1 MTDIDDSWDDD
12 LDGADS
18 PDHPH
23 ALDRTFPYGES
34 YPLCSDRFG
43 NPLSHE
49 EILRRGAPGVQG
61 PDDDPDSDEFDEFDE
76 DTGFGAFDGLED
88 PDEWE
93 DDPIPLPWTFL
104 CTGDDIREHL
114 VALVGPERDG
124 PRALWVIF
132 LDEVDRALPLVIPIS
147 DLPTIVNRAMV
158 ANLARNL
165 RTLVDLNAPRGGV
178 AFGLVRRGGGDRGT
192 FEIGWSTALHEAMAA
207 VDVQVRAVVA
217 IGRDRSRVLPLSS
230 VA

>member
-1 MTDIDDSWDDD
+1 MTRIDDSWDDD

-18 PDHPH
+18 PDHPT
-23 ALDRTFPYGES
+23 ALDRTFPYGDS

-49 EILRRGAPGVQG
+49 EILRRGGF
-61 PDDDPDSDEFDEFDE
+61 DDDLEPFDEYDE
-76 DTGFGAFDGLED
+76 Y
-88 PDEWE
+88 E
-93 DDPIPLPWTFL
+93 DDDDDDRVPLPWSVL
-104 CTGDDIREHL
+104 CTAQEIHEHL

-132 LDEVDRALPLVIPIS
+132 LDEDDRALPLVIPIGNV
-147 DLPTIVNRAMV
+147 PTMVNRAMV
-158 ANLARNL
+158 ANLAASL
-165 RTLVDLNAPRGGV
+165 RTLVDENAPGGGV

-192 FEIGWSTALHEAMAA
+192 FEAGWSAALHEAMDA
-207 VDVQVRAVVA
+207 VDLQVRAVVA
-217 IGRDRSRVLPLSS
+217 IGRDRSRVLPLHP

>member
-1 MTDIDDSWDDD
+1 MTNINERWDDD

-23 ALDRTFPYGES
+23 ALDRTFPFGES

-49 EILRRGAPGVQG
+49 EILRRGVLGN
-61 PDDDPDSDEFDEFDE
+61 DDDEDDEDDGYDEYDEYGTFDGSDEFDEFD
-76 DTGFGAFDGLED
+76 DA
-88 PDEWE
+88 
-93 DDPIPLPWTFL
+93 IPLPWNYL
-104 CTGDDIREHL
+104 CTAEEIHAHL

-132 LDEVDRALPLVIPIS
+132 LDENDRALPLVIPIG
-147 DLPTIVNRAMV
+147 DLPTIVDRPMV

-165 RTLVDLNAPRGGV
+165 RTLVDLNAPSGGV

-192 FEIGWSTALHEAMAA
+192 FEVGWSTALHEAMAT
-207 VDVQVRAVVA
+207 VEVEVRAVVA